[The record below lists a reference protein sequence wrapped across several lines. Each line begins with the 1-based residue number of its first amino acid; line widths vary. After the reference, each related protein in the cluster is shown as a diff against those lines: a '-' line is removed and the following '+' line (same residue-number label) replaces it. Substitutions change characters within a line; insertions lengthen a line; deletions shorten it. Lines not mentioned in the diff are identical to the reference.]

1 MDFTLWETYSPL
13 WSELGRTKE
22 TLLALSIK
30 KLNIMHLIPAKI
42 VILKKEQF
50 QQYISV
56 FLHDKRNAPINQ
68 KQICHVCKV
77 FKNTEKVVI
86 AQC

>member
-1 MDFTLWETYSPL
+1 MMY
-13 WSELGRTKE
+13 
-22 TLLALSIK
+22 
-30 KLNIMHLIPAKI
+30 LIPAKI

-68 KQICHVCKV
+68 KQIGHVCKV
-77 FKNTEKVVI
+77 FKITEKVVI